1 MLAALGI
8 LLASPQVRAQQTGPP
23 QAAGPAAGGAPLLV
37 ASETAVATVVGV
49 IRTPTAVDRH
59 GYEARLRVD
68 RVLTGALE
76 TGGLHRIAWEEL
88 ARGRP
93 ARFQDGERVL
103 VALEPLPRTTL
114 WRARFPDGEGY
125 AVADRGEAF
134 LRNPDSETIDAL
146 AAFLALGGS
155 RREHE
160 PGVAALARTATRAD
174 PVIAAAALERLRAVP
189 ELGGRLSEPAVAELG
204 ALLADDGRPESL
216 RRALLALA
224 ADRSLAALRP
234 AVLLLDRP
242 SEPLRAAALDA
253 LAAID
258 GGLEAA
264 RIDALLEASDPTLRA
279 AGVRHAVAPRF
290 APAVA
295 RLAGDPD
302 PRVRAA
308 AVARLIADQREEA
321 IDLVSPALFD
331 PDPTVRE
338 AAVRGLGELG
348 AASVPA
354 LERIA
359 LAHPSPGAAA
369 PLASLTLAGPEG
381 RSALERIAAGHSDE
395 KTRALARTFLGRAPF
410 PSH

>member
-1 MLAALGI
+1 MLVAFGI
-8 LLASPQVRAQQTGPP
+8 LLAAPAVRAQQTGPP
-23 QAAGPAAGGAPLLV
+23 RAAGPAAGGAPLLV

-59 GYEARLRVD
+59 GYEARLHVE
-68 RVLTGALE
+68 RVLTGTFE
-76 TGGLHRIAWEEL
+76 TGSLHRIAWEEL

-93 ARFQDGERVL
+93 ARFRDGERVL

-134 LRNPDSETIDAL
+134 LRNPDAESVEAL
-146 AAFLALGGS
+146 AAFLALAGS
-155 RREHE
+155 LRERE
-160 PGVAALARTATRAD
+160 PGVEVLAR
-174 PVIAAAALERLRAVP
+174 IAARGEPSIAATAIERLRAIS
-189 ELGGRLSEPAVAELG
+189 ELDTRLSEPAVAELE
-204 ALLADDGRPESL
+204 ALLADDDRPESL

-234 AVLLLDRP
+234 AVITLDRP
-242 SEPLRAAALDA
+242 GEPLRAAALDA

-258 GGLEAA
+258 GGLEPA
-264 RIDALLEASDPTLRA
+264 RIEALLEADDPTLRA
-279 AGVRHAVAPRF
+279 AGVRHAAAPRF
-290 APAVA
+290 ATAVA
-295 RLAGDPD
+295 RLASDPD

-308 AVARLIADQREEA
+308 AVARLLADRRENA

-331 PDPTVRE
+331 TDPTVRE
-338 AAVRGLGELG
+338 AAVRGLGALG

-359 LAHPSPGAAA
+359 LAQPSPGAAA
-369 PLASLTLAGPEG
+369 PLASLTLAGPKG
-381 RSALERIAAGHSDE
+381 RSALERIAVEHSDE
-395 KTRALARTFLGRAPF
+395 KTRALARTFLGRESSPR
-410 PSH
+410 H